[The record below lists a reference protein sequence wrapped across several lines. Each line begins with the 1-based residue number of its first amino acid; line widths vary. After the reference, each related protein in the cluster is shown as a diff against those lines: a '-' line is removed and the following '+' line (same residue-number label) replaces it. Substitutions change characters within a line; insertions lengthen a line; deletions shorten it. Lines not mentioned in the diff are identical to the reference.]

1 MIVSITESKN
11 FHCNRVQLLLCNIF
25 LADVTF
31 LRSTVK
37 PAWYLR
43 EAGSPSGEPSL
54 MLYFLHSQKA
64 LSTQEMYINKFW
76 RGEMLKVMFLLQSR
90 YPGFIWSP
98 GDKRGTRIHWRVK
111 SPGLRVLPN
120 NEVKEP
126 IQTDGEGQ
134 LALERLNRDLPF
146 LFHFKSVPVSTDTL
160 ALV

>member
-90 YPGFIWSP
+90 
-98 GDKRGTRIHWRVK
+98 
-111 SPGLRVLPN
+111 
-120 NEVKEP
+120 
-126 IQTDGEGQ
+126 
-134 LALERLNRDLPF
+134 
-146 LFHFKSVPVSTDTL
+146 
-160 ALV
+160 